1 MCADRDVCVMSHS
14 PACCVVVLRMWLTA
28 QPSGCSS
35 VAKVPPLWTHRNTRG
50 LFHLNTLTV
59 IFAHKGQRQG
69 HKQTLSA
76 EKTHTRMPLS
86 TFDHLQTPYYY
97 AQSPYSRFS
106 CIIDGKKTTGSEYCP
121 LLTLVEW
128 SYGT

>member
-76 EKTHTRMPLS
+76 AQTHTHIFKL
-86 TFDHLQTPYYY
+86 FL
-97 AQSPYSRFS
+97 
-106 CIIDGKKTTGSEYCP
+106 IICKPHIIMHKVPTLGFLVLLMGKKQLDQSIVLC
-121 LLTLVEW
+121 
-128 SYGT
+128 